1 MEYAKYANAGE
12 VNAIDDEVR
21 LLNENMALAHIT
33 INNVKETPDIKLLQ
47 AVCKINESFNSY
59 KKIIDS
65 DFVKLFKSA
74 LEQSSYHDIK
84 VWTVDEDMKHYPD
97 DQIKILN
104 SIIQKFDLK
113 PGIYSDKFQS
123 SKIGNNIKYLRSVV
137 FTFERDESSQ
147 YITVII
153 MIREQILPF
162 VARNGRGKEIYR
174 ATLKM
179 NNYVDGEKNE

>member
-1 MEYAKYANAGE
+1 MEYAKY
-12 VNAIDDEVR
+12 AIDDEVR

-74 LEQSSYHDIK
+74 LEQSSYHDTK
-84 VWTVDEDMKHYPD
+84 VWVIDEDMTHYPE

-104 SIIQKFDLK
+104 SIIQKFGLRIMTSYINRGFLK
-113 PGIYSDKFQS
+113 LTEGYLKHPTEYQECAKVS
-123 SKIGNNIKYLRSVV
+123 IGFVDEDE
-137 FTFERDESSQ
+137 ERRIHVELEK
-147 YITVII
+147 VII
-153 MIREQILPF
+153 YNNNVDIMKP
-162 VARNGRGKEIYR
+162 AIYK
-174 ATLKM
+174 T
-179 NNYVDGEKNE
+179 DIDI